1 MTKGW
6 MKIKGPEDLER
17 ALVRM
22 LNQILS
28 NEFPLEHAGRFASL
42 ANSWISAKR
51 LELEAGE
58 WKLLKERVDDLEEQS
73 KNERT

>member
-6 MKIKGPEDLER
+6 MKIKTPDDLER

-28 NEFPLEHAGRFASL
+28 NQFPLEHAGRFASL
-42 ANSWISAKR
+42 ANTWLSAKR
-51 LELEAGE
+51 LELEMGE
-58 WKLLKERVDDLEEQS
+58 WKQLKERVDELEEQC
-73 KNERT
+73 KNDR